1 MSDPG
6 ITYRTRDE
14 IKHVRDYRDP
24 IGLVKHMLLENNW
37 STEKELKDIE
47 KEIRVSIEADVEKL
61 LNDPVPTFEDL
72 YSHVQIQKPYIRGVT
87 HNLTQHNY

>member
-1 MSDPG
+1 
-6 ITYRTRDE
+6 
-14 IKHVRDYRDP
+14 
-24 IGLVKHMLLENNW
+24 MLLENNW

-72 YSHVQIQKPYIRGVT
+72 YSHV
-87 HNLTQHNY
+87 